1 MAFRNTK
8 YFKLTFNINISRSNI
23 VLKTSKWV
31 RPIHALFVLQ
41 ILVAITFAGNVCGQT
56 KTEEQ
61 PKTPEQTK
69 TPAQVKV
76 QAAQV
81 NNFVQRF
88 DDKFLIN
95 LALQRNDTETKEMLF
110 LSNSLAY
117 VSYSI
122 PAALFVGGIVRHDSG
137 MRQNALYVGSSA
149 AIDLGVTLLLKT
161 IFKRRRPFVQ
171 NLKIVAVYNA
181 GSTSFPS
188 GHTSTS
194 FAVATALSRAYPKW
208 YGIAPAYLWAGSV
221 GFSRMY
227 LGVHYPSDVV
237 GGALLGTSTAW
248 LLKPTFK

>member
-1 MAFRNTK
+1 MK
-8 YFKLTFNINISRSNI
+8 ISRCTRVIN
-23 VLKTSKWV
+23 
-31 RPIHALFVLQ
+31 ALFVLQ
-41 ILVAITFAGNVCGQT
+41 IFVGFIFAGNVFGQI

-69 TPAQVKV
+69 TTTQVKV

-95 LALQRNDTETKEMLF
+95 LALKRDDSETKKMLF
-110 LSNSLAY
+110 LSNSLTY

-122 PAALFVGGIVRHDSG
+122 PVALMVGGVVRHDSE

-149 AIDLGVTLLLKT
+149 AITFGATMLMKT

-208 YGIAPAYLWAGSV
+208 YVIVPSYLWAGSV
-221 GFSRMY
+221 GYSRMY
-227 LGVHYPSDVV
+227 LGVHYPSDVF
-237 GGALLGTSTAW
+237 GGAVLGTTTSW
-248 LLKPTFK
+248 LLKPAFK

>member
-1 MAFRNTK
+1 MKTNRCTR
-8 YFKLTFNINISRSNI
+8 LIN
-23 VLKTSKWV
+23 
-31 RPIHALFVLQ
+31 ALFVLQ
-41 ILVAITFAGNVCGQT
+41 ILVVVPFAEKVFGQV

-69 TPAQVKV
+69 TVTQVKV

-95 LALQRNDTETKEMLF
+95 LALERNDSETKQMLF
-110 LSNSLAY
+110 LSNSMGY
-117 VSYSI
+117 VAYSI
-122 PAALFVGGIVRHDSG
+122 PAALMVGGIVRHDSE

-149 AIDLGVTLLLKT
+149 AVTLGVTLLMKT

-171 NLKIVAVYNA
+171 NLKIVSVYNV

-194 FAVATALSRAYPKW
+194 FAVATALSKAYPKW
-208 YGIAPAYLWAGSV
+208 YVIGPSYLWAGSV
-221 GFSRMY
+221 GYSRMY
-227 LGVHYPSDVV
+227 LGVHYPSDVF
-237 GGALLGTSTAW
+237 GGALLGTTTSF
-248 LLKPTFK
+248 LLRPAIK

>member
-1 MAFRNTK
+1 MK
-8 YFKLTFNINISRSNI
+8 ISKCTRVVN
-23 VLKTSKWV
+23 
-31 RPIHALFVLQ
+31 ALF
-41 ILVAITFAGNVCGQT
+41 ILITFAGNAFGQV

-69 TPAQVKV
+69 TTTQVKV

-95 LALQRNDTETKEMLF
+95 LALQRNDSETKKMLF
-110 LSNSLAY
+110 LSNSLTYVAY
-117 VSYSI
+117 GI
-122 PAALFVGGIVRHDSG
+122 PAALMVGGIVRHDSG
-137 MRQNALYVGSSA
+137 MRQNALYVGSST
-149 AIDLGVTLLLKT
+149 AITLGATLLMKT

-208 YGIAPAYLWAGSV
+208 YVIVPSYLWAGSV
-221 GFSRMY
+221 GYSRMY
-227 LGVHYPSDVV
+227 LGVHYPSDVF
-237 GGALLGTSTAW
+237 GGALLGTTTSW
-248 LLKPTFK
+248 LLKPAFK

>member
-1 MAFRNTK
+1 MNNHF
-8 YFKLTFNINISRSNI
+8 YFKTVFFLLLFIAGPINGY
-23 VLKTSKWV
+23 V
-31 RPIHALFVLQ
+31 F
-41 ILVAITFAGNVCGQT
+41 GQV

-61 PKTPEQTK
+61 PKTPEQSK
-69 TPAQVKV
+69 TVTQAKV

-95 LALQRNDTETKEMLF
+95 LALQRNGSETKKMLF
-110 LSNSLAY
+110 ISNSLAY

-122 PAALFVGGIVRHDSG
+122 PVGLMIGGIARHDPQ
-137 MRQNALYVGSSA
+137 MRQNALFVGSSA
-149 AIDLGVTLLLKT
+149 AVTLGTTLLLKT

-194 FAVATALSRAYPKW
+194 FSVATALSEAYPKW
-208 YGIAPAYLWAGSV
+208 YVIIPSYLWAGTV
-221 GFSRMY
+221 GYSRMY
-227 LGVHYPSDVV
+227 LGVHYPSDVF
-237 GGALLGTSTAW
+237 GGALLGTATSLT
-248 LLKPTFK
+248 LRPVFR

>member
-1 MAFRNTK
+1 MVMK
-8 YFKLTFNINISRSNI
+8 ISRCTRVIN
-23 VLKTSKWV
+23 
-31 RPIHALFVLQ
+31 ALFVLQ
-41 ILVAITFAGNVCGQT
+41 IFVGFIFAGNVFGQI

-69 TPAQVKV
+69 TTTQVKV

-95 LALQRNDTETKEMLF
+95 LALKRDDSETKKMLF
-110 LSNSLAY
+110 LSNSLTY

-122 PAALFVGGIVRHDSG
+122 PVALMVGGVVRHDSE

-149 AIDLGVTLLLKT
+149 AITFGATMLMKT

-208 YGIAPAYLWAGSV
+208 YVIVPSYLWAGSV
-221 GFSRMY
+221 GYSRMY
-227 LGVHYPSDVV
+227 LGVHYPSDVF
-237 GGALLGTSTAW
+237 GGAVLGTTTSW
-248 LLKPTFK
+248 LLKPAFK

>member
-1 MAFRNTK
+1 MKTNK
-8 YFKLTFNINISRSNI
+8 CSRLN
-23 VLKTSKWV
+23 
-31 RPIHALFVLQ
+31 ALFVLQ
-41 ILVAITFAGNVCGQT
+41 ILIVVPFAGNVFGQV

-69 TPAQVKV
+69 TVTQVKV

-81 NNFVQRF
+81 NNFIQRF

-95 LALQRNDTETKEMLF
+95 LALERNDGETKKMLF
-110 LSNSLAY
+110 LSNSLGY

-122 PAALFVGGIVRHDSG
+122 PVVLMVDGIVRHDVQ

-149 AIDLGVTLLLKT
+149 AVTLGVTLLLKT

-188 GHTSTS
+188 GHSSTS
-194 FAVATALSRAYPKW
+194 FAVATALSNAYPKW
-208 YGIAPAYLWAGSV
+208 YVIAPAYLWAGSV
-221 GFSRMY
+221 GYSRMY
-227 LGVHYPSDVV
+227 LGVHYPSDVF
-237 GGALLGTSTAW
+237 GGALLGTTTSW
-248 LLKPTFK
+248 LLKPAFK

>member
-1 MAFRNTK
+1 MK
-8 YFKLTFNINISRSNI
+8 ISKCTRLI
-23 VLKTSKWV
+23 K
-31 RPIHALFVLQ
+31 ALFVPQL
-41 ILVAITFAGNVCGQT
+41 LVAVLFTGNVLGQV

-69 TPAQVKV
+69 TTTEVKI

-95 LALQRNDTETKEMLF
+95 LALERSDGDTKKMLF
-110 LSNSLAY
+110 LSNSLGYVAY
-117 VSYSI
+117 GV
-122 PAALFVGGIVRHDSG
+122 PAALLVGGIVRHDSQ

-149 AIDLGVTLLLKT
+149 AITMGVTLLMKT
-161 IFKRRRPFVQ
+161 VFKRRRPFVQ

-208 YGIAPAYLWAGSV
+208 YVIVPSYLWAGSV
-221 GFSRMY
+221 GYSRMY
-227 LGVHYPSDVV
+227 LGVHYPSDVF
-237 GGALLGTSTAW
+237 GGALLGTTTS
-248 LLKPTFK
+248 LLLRPAIK

>member
-1 MAFRNTK
+1 MK
-8 YFKLTFNINISRSNI
+8 ISRWA
-23 VLKTSKWV
+23 K
-31 RPIHALFVLQ
+31 PIHALFVLQ
-41 ILVAITFAGNVCGQT
+41 MLLALTFAGNVFGQT

-88 DDKFLIN
+88 DDKFLID
-95 LALQRNDTETKEMLF
+95 LALQRNDCETKKMLF
-110 LSNSLAY
+110 LSNSLPY
-117 VSYSI
+117 VAYSI
-122 PAALFVGGIVRHDSG
+122 PAGLFVGGMIRHDGG

-208 YGIAPAYLWAGSV
+208 YIIAPAYLWAGSV
-221 GFSRMY
+221 GYSRMY
-227 LGVHYPSDVV
+227 LGVHYPSDVF
-237 GGALLGTSTAW
+237 GGALLGTTTSWVLRPA
-248 LLKPTFK
+248 FK

>member
-1 MAFRNTK
+1 MKISKRIRLINT
-8 YFKLTFNINISRSNI
+8 LVI
-23 VLKTSKWV
+23 
-31 RPIHALFVLQ
+31 LQ
-41 ILVAITFAGNVCGQT
+41 ILVAVPFAGNVFGQV

-69 TPAQVKV
+69 STTQVKV

-95 LALQRNDTETKEMLF
+95 LALQRNDGETKKMLF
-110 LSNSLAY
+110 LSNSLTY
-117 VSYSI
+117 ISYSV
-122 PAALFVGGIVRHDSG
+122 PVALMVGGVVRHDG
-137 MRQNALYVGSSA
+137 EMRQNALYVGSSA
-149 AIDLGVTLLLKT
+149 AVTLGVTLLMKAV
-161 IFKRRRPFVQ
+161 FKRRRPFVQ

-188 GHTSTS
+188 GHSSTS

-208 YGIAPAYLWAGSV
+208 YVIAPSYLWAGSV
-221 GFSRMY
+221 AYSRMY

-237 GGALLGTSTAW
+237 GGAMLGTTTSW
-248 LLKPTFK
+248 LLKPAFK

>member
-1 MAFRNTK
+1 MKR
-8 YFKLTFNINISRSNI
+8 
-23 VLKTSKWV
+23 SKWAK
-31 RPIHALFVLQ
+31 RINALLILQ
-41 ILVAITFAGNVCGQT
+41 ILLALPFAGIVFGQV

-69 TPAQVKV
+69 TTAEVKV

-95 LALQRNDTETKEMLF
+95 MALHRNDSETKKMLF
-110 LSNSLAY
+110 LSNSLPY
-117 VSYSI
+117 VAYSI
-122 PAALFVGGIVRHDSG
+122 PAALFVGGVVRHDMG
-137 MRQNALYVGSSA
+137 MRQNALYVGSST

-181 GSTSFPS
+181 SSTSFPS

-208 YGIAPAYLWAGSV
+208 YVIAPAYLWAGSV
-221 GFSRMY
+221 GYSRMY
-227 LGVHYPSDVV
+227 LGVHYPSDVF
-237 GGALLGTSTAW
+237 GGAVLGTTTSW
-248 LLKPTFK
+248 LLKPAFK

>member
-1 MAFRNTK
+1 MSV
-8 YFKLTFNINISRSNI
+8 NIIDHPTIVMKISKGPRLIN
-23 VLKTSKWV
+23 
-31 RPIHALFVLQ
+31 ALFVLQ
-41 ILVAITFAGNVCGQT
+41 LLVAMPFAGNVFGQV

-69 TPAQVKV
+69 TTTQVKV

-95 LALQRNDTETKEMLF
+95 LALQRNDSETKKMLF
-110 LSNSLAY
+110 LSNSLTY
-117 VSYSI
+117 VSYGI
-122 PAALFVGGIVRHDSG
+122 PVALMAGGIVRNDSQ

-149 AIDLGVTLLLKT
+149 AVTLGFTLLMKT
-161 IFKRRRPFVQ
+161 VFKRRRPFVQ

-188 GHTSTS
+188 GHSSTS

-208 YGIAPAYLWAGSV
+208 YVIAPSYLWAGSV
-221 GFSRMY
+221 AYSRMY
-227 LGVHYPSDVV
+227 LGVHYPSDVF
-237 GGALLGTSTAW
+237 GGAMLGTTTAW
-248 LLKPTFK
+248 LLRPAFK

>member
-1 MAFRNTK
+1 MLYEGK
-8 YFKLTFNINISRSNI
+8 YLK
-23 VLKTSKWV
+23 LKTNIKYSPDFMKISKCT
-31 RPIHALFVLQ
+31 RLIYALFLLQ
-41 ILVAITFAGNVCGQT
+41 ILVAVPFAGSVFGQV

-69 TPAQVKV
+69 STTQVKI

-95 LALQRNDTETKEMLF
+95 LALQRNDGETKKMLF
-110 LSNSLAY
+110 LSNSLTY
-117 VSYSI
+117 VSYGI
-122 PAALFVGGIVRHDSG
+122 PVALMVGGAVRHDSQ

-149 AIDLGVTLLLKT
+149 AVTLGFTLLMKT
-161 IFKRRRPFVQ
+161 VFKRRRPFVQ

-181 GSTSFPS
+181 ESTSFPS

-208 YGIAPAYLWAGSV
+208 YVIAPSYLWAGSV
-221 GFSRMY
+221 GYSRMY

-237 GGALLGTSTAW
+237 GGAMLGTTTSW
-248 LLKPTFK
+248 LLKPAFK

>member
-1 MAFRNTK
+1 M
-8 YFKLTFNINISRSNI
+8 
-23 VLKTSKWV
+23 SKGT
-31 RPIHALFVLQ
+31 RFIGALFTLQ
-41 ILVAITFAGNVCGQT
+41 LLVAAPLSGNVFGQE

-69 TPAQVKV
+69 TVTQVKV

-95 LALQRNDTETKEMLF
+95 LALKRNDTETKQMLF
-110 LSNSLAY
+110 LSNSLNYVAY
-117 VSYSI
+117 GAPV
-122 PAALFVGGIVRHDSG
+122 ALLVGGAIRHDSE
-137 MRQNALYVGSSA
+137 MRQNALYVGSST
-149 AIDLGVTLLLKT
+149 AITLGFTLLMKT

-208 YGIAPAYLWAGSV
+208 YVIAPSYLWAGSV
-221 GFSRMY
+221 GYSRMY
-227 LGVHYPSDVV
+227 RVYITQAMFLVAPYWVPLRHYC
-237 GGALLGTSTAW
+237 
-248 LLKPTFK
+248 

>member
-1 MAFRNTK
+1 M
-8 YFKLTFNINISRSNI
+8 
-23 VLKTSKWV
+23 
-31 RPIHALFVLQ
+31 P
-41 ILVAITFAGNVCGQT
+41 FAGNVFGQV

-69 TPAQVKV
+69 TTTQVKV

-81 NNFVQRF
+81 NNFIQRF

-95 LALQRNDTETKEMLF
+95 LALQRNDTETKDMLF
-110 LSNSLAY
+110 LSNSLTY
-117 VSYSI
+117 VSYGI
-122 PAALFVGGIVRHDSG
+122 PVAMMVGGIVRNDSQ

-149 AIDLGVTLLLKT
+149 AVTLGVTLLMKT

-188 GHTSTS
+188 GHSSTS

-208 YGIAPAYLWAGSV
+208 YVIAPSYLWAGSV
-221 GFSRMY
+221 AYSRMY

-237 GGALLGTSTAW
+237 GGAMLGTTTAW
-248 LLKPTFK
+248 LLRPAFK